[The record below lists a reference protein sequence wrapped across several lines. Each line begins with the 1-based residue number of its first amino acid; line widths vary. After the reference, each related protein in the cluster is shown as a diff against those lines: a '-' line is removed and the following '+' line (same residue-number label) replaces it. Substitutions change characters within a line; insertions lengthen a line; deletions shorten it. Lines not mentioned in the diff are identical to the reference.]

1 MKDNARIGGIG
12 GIAFGVLT
20 FIAFVIASPPG
31 GNYTASSVA
40 DFVAKG
46 HRTSVI
52 ASLYLVFLAVFGL
65 LALLRELAR
74 NSIAWGLGIASAAS
88 IAIGWGLICTPSLAL
103 AYGGGG
109 AGGASIEPTVAY
121 TICEGGFVLLC
132 GAGGVLLGLS
142 LIVTAVALRGWVR
155 WFTGVVGVIAL
166 ASAAWFPFFVL
177 LLGSI
182 VLGIWLLTAG
192 REPAAALRREP
203 AAA

>member
-1 MKDNARIGGIG
+1 MTRDSRIAGVG

-20 FIAFVIASPPG
+20 FLAFVLASPPG

-46 HRTSVI
+46 HRTEVI
-52 ASLYLVFLAVFGL
+52 VSLYLVFLAVLGL

-74 NSIAWGLGIASAAS
+74 DGVAWGLAIAGAAS

-103 AYGGGG
+103 AYGGSSAG
-109 AGGASIEPTVAY
+109 AAIAPSVAY
-121 TICEGGFVLLC
+121 TFAEGGFVVLC

-142 LIVTAVALRGWVR
+142 LIVTAARLRGWVR
-155 WFTGVVGVIAL
+155 WFTAVVGVIAL

-182 VLGIWLLTAG
+182 VLGIRLLVVS
-192 REPAAALRREP
+192 REPSPARATREP
-203 AAA
+203 SPA

>member
-1 MKDNARIGGIG
+1 MQVNGNSRTGGIG
-12 GIAFGVLT
+12 GIAFGVLM
-20 FIAFVIASPPG
+20 FVAFVLASPPG

-52 ASLYLVFLAVFGL
+52 ASLYLVLLAVLGL

-74 NSIAWGLGIASAAS
+74 DSLAWGLGIASAAS

-103 AYGGGG
+103 AYGG
-109 AGGASIEPTVAY
+109 AGGASIEPSVAY
-121 TICEGGFVLLC
+121 TICEGGFVVLC

-142 LIVTAVALRGWVR
+142 LLVTAVALRGWVR
-155 WFTGVVGVIAL
+155 WFAGVVGVIAL

-177 LLGSI
+177 LLGGV
-182 VLGIWLLTAG
+182 VLGIWLLTA
-192 REPAAALRREP
+192 RREP
-203 AAA
+203 AVV